1 MNKWEW
7 EFFIGCTTAAV
18 IVLGVVTMIYFGVQ
32 DTNAKY
38 YASMDK
44 CTSAGGS
51 FIPTSQGNAI
61 CLMGVKQ

>member
-1 MNKWEW
+1 MRSWEW
-7 EFFIGCTTAAV
+7 DWFIGWTAAAV
-18 IVLGVVTMIYFGVQ
+18 IILGVVAAIYFGVT
-32 DTNAKY
+32 DTNQKY

-51 FIPTSQGNAI
+51 FIPMARGDAI

>member
-1 MNKWEW
+1 MVRFEW
-7 EFFIGCTTAAV
+7 DWFIGWTCATVTILGIVTA
-18 IVLGVVTMIYFGVQ
+18 IFFGVQ

-51 FIPTSQGNAI
+51 FIPMARGDAI